1 MREDVMKINTEVKEV
16 QIYRNRCT
24 VIRNGMIPL
33 KAGRNVVEIEGMSTS
48 AMIDTV
54 RMNFPSFVK
63 AVMIRVIEGKNG
75 PKTEELSRKIRRIE
89 LKKKALKEQADMWK
103 PEGGFSF
110 IKDMSVKDMEA
121 CIKAY
126 PWRMEEIDN
135 KIQDLDNEQNSLEKE
150 LRKAVEEE
158 RRPLVQAELMSDTDA
173 QCLFEMRYQD
183 GNAGWRPKYEIHT
196 DGKNSDV
203 RFIMKADVN
212 QNTGEDWNQVKLSV
226 CTGNPAFFRSLPKLR
241 PVYLDLKSDETTCAP
256 SGTTQLNPFANTFG
270 DWDTDTMSD
279 TCSLSLKALDMNHAE
294 VIAENTTTEYRLPS
308 LYTVPSGYGEGF
320 SCDLC
325 EFTVHAE
332 YVMQA
337 IPKQNRYVYLCAQ
350 LKRDDMP
357 VAVNGW
363 VDIYLN
369 GTYTAN
375 VHVDCHPMDE
385 MITVPLG
392 AVERIS
398 ITRDEKK
405 KKASGAMIRNQRSC
419 VYEININVTNLEE
432 NDISLEI
439 MDQIPV
445 SRDQGIYVDLISSDY
460 ASYDCNDGTLRWKLD
475 LKSGQTKAIHVEY
488 RVLWP
493 KDREIEMSLPYG
505 YAMEDTAS
513 MKLDW

>member
-1 MREDVMKINTEVKEV
+1 
-16 QIYRNRCT
+16 
-24 VIRNGMIPL
+24 
-33 KAGRNVVEIEGMSTS
+33 
-48 AMIDTV
+48 
-54 RMNFPSFVK
+54 
-63 AVMIRVIEGKNG
+63 
-75 PKTEELSRKIRRIE
+75 
-89 LKKKALKEQADMWK
+89 
-103 PEGGFSF
+103 
-110 IKDMSVKDMEA
+110 
-121 CIKAY
+121 
-126 PWRMEEIDN
+126 
-135 KIQDLDNEQNSLEKE
+135 
-150 LRKAVEEE
+150 
-158 RRPLVQAELMSDTDA
+158 
-173 QCLFEMRYQD
+173 
-183 GNAGWRPKYEIHT
+183 
-196 DGKNSDV
+196 
-203 RFIMKADVN
+203 
-212 QNTGEDWNQVKLSV
+212 
-226 CTGNPAFFRSLPKLR
+226 
-241 PVYLDLKSDETTCAP
+241 
-256 SGTTQLNPFANTFG
+256 
-270 DWDTDTMSD
+270 MSD
-279 TCSLSLKALDMNHAE
+279 TCSLSLKALDTNHAE

-493 KDREIEMSLPYG
+493 KDREIEMTLPYG
-505 YAMEDTAS
+505 YALADTAS
-513 MKLDW
+513 RKLDW